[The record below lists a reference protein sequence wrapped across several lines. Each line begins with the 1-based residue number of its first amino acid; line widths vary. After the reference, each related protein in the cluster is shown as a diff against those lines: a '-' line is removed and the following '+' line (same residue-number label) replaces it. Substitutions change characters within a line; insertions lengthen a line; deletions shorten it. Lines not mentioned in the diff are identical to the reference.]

1 MTARL
6 PIRQLQQHASEL
18 VDRAAA
24 GERIEITR
32 NGRLV
37 AVLTPPPP
45 EQRVLEDLVRD
56 GTLDPRNVEQAR
68 GLGDWEPLP
77 GRSLSRPLSEVLQE
91 LRDEEDR

>member
-1 MTARL
+1 MTARV

-18 VDRAAA
+18 DRVAA

-37 AVLTPPPP
+37 AVLAPPPP

-56 GTLDPRNVEQAR
+56 GTLDARNVQQAV
-68 GLGDWEPLP
+68 GLADWEPLP
-77 GRSLSRPLSEVLQE
+77 ASAEEKPLSETLQE